1 MIQQRQF
8 GKSYPHLHLTDNHC
22 DDKNGKWLHRK
33 LLNGSMGILVRSRS
47 NHVTVVFLLT
57 AVWLLPASGGE
68 FSGAEALAF
77 TKHVTAFGPRPSGSA
92 EIRKLQG
99 YILGELK
106 SLGVHAIQDD
116 FTGSTPLGQTPMKNI
131 IARFPGPSGKAVVF
145 TGHYDTK
152 SMPGTY
158 FVGANDGG
166 SSAGF
171 LLEMA
176 KALAHGARKDDVY
189 LVWFDGE
196 EAVAQWTDY
205 DSLYGSRHLA
215 EKWAGDGTL
224 ARIRALINVDMIG
237 DRDLGILKDMN
248 SSGPLRELVWR
259 TAERLGY
266 GKHFQTNDSAIEDDH
281 MPFLRRGVNALD
293 LIDLQYGPDNSYW
306 HTDKDTIDKLSAES
320 FQVVGRV
327 LLETLKELERDAGAD
342 GRDHRRR

>member
-1 MIQQRQF
+1 MR
-8 GKSYPHLHLTDNHC
+8 L
-22 DDKNGKWLHRK
+22 
-33 LLNGSMGILVRSRS
+33 LVRMRS
-47 NHVTVVFLLT
+47 HQAVVVLLLSV
-57 AVWLLPASGGE
+57 ALLPAYGGE
-68 FSGAEALAF
+68 FSGADALAF
-77 TKHVTAFGPRPSGSA
+77 TKRVVAFGPRPAGSP

-99 YILGELK
+99 YILSELK
-106 SLGVHAIQDD
+106 ALGVHTFQDD
-116 FTGSTPLGQTPMKNI
+116 FTASTPLGQTAMKNI
-131 IARFPGPSGKAVVF
+131 IARFPGTSGKAVVF

-176 KALAHGARKDDVY
+176 KALAHDPQRDDVY

-196 EAVAQWTDY
+196 EAVARWTDE

-215 EKWAGDGTL
+215 EKWAADGTL

-237 DRDLGILKDMN
+237 DRDLDILKDMN

-259 TAERLGY
+259 TADGVGY
-266 GKHFQTNDSAIEDDH
+266 GKHFLNNDSAIEDDH
-281 MPFLRRGVNALD
+281 MPFIRRGVNALD
-293 LIDLQYGPDNSYW
+293 LIDLDYGPGNSYW

-327 LLETLKELERDAGAD
+327 LIETLKELERDAGAN
-342 GRDHRRR
+342 GRDHRR